1 LGALTEIPNLSPGEF
16 PSPAF
21 PAEGVVHNINHRLMV
36 SLVCR
41 DSCRANAPSLR
52 VWFLVDTSVY
62 GTYLAQKT
70 VDALA
75 PNVGTAPSALLV
87 AIQDPKYVVYCQV
100 SPLDKHFR
108 HANVL
113 GMQALLRMKLSIE
126 INSDALTFRL
136 VKQ

>member
-1 LGALTEIPNLSPGEF
+1 
-16 PSPAF
+16 
-21 PAEGVVHNINHRLMV
+21 MV

-87 AIQDPKYVVYCQV
+87 AIQVCGIMSRAVVKFLSCGAVLGVGGGNV
-100 SPLDKHFR
+100 SPDR
-108 HANVL
+108 A
-113 GMQALLRMKLSIE
+113 G
-126 INSDALTFRL
+126 DWP
-136 VKQ
+136 